1 MKRLTR
7 LTFVALMMAASGTAV
22 MSVPSVAVAQDT
34 ESKLEGML
42 KQATEDYDVL
52 MIGDAKNK
60 LQNAIGLAQSEG
72 ISSPVVAELYVMLAI
87 VEFAEGRDEA
97 KAKER
102 FVSALGHDYDVSI
115 PPHYKNPSLEKA
127 MAQARQQV
135 PEPKDDSGS
144 EQGQGNAQAG
154 SGKFEHTPPATAKA
168 GEPLELEAFVP
179 ADMPVYRVFVLHRR
193 FGENEFEKL
202 EMKPTGTTRFAVE
215 IPAEQVRTSQIEY
228 YIEAVDR
235 AGNVI
240 GQAGTQTSPM
250 NTTVLG
256 SSDDQKVVDGQGK
269 GKGQGGGGGTEEPEV
284 PADASGHK
292 VYVMVTGGSGLGFL
306 PGGNPTA
313 HPERA
318 VSGGLAPAFGHGM
331 LDAGYMITDNA
342 HLGMYFRWQFS
353 PPQDFS
359 RIPAE
364 SKGGNSFLDTKD
376 ECFGLG
382 MPGDCL
388 LGFKYR
394 WFFKDISRFRMYSST
409 GAGIGRVRHWLRL
422 KESYYLED
430 GQTPAPQCEG
440 KDRVE
445 DPVVGDFCYVR
456 DTVRPGWAHFGVGA
470 GAMWPVHENVELAA
484 DGYLIVLVPET
495 GINFDLNLGLNF
507 RF

>member
-7 LTFVALMMAASGTAV
+7 LTFVALWLAMAAGTAV
-22 MSVPSVAVAQDT
+22 ISTPSIAVAQST

-60 LQNAIGLAQSEG
+60 LQNAVGLAQSDG
-72 ISSPVVAELYVMLAI
+72 ISAPVVAELYVMLAI
-87 VEFAEGRDEA
+87 VEFAEGRDET

-102 FVSALGHDYDVSI
+102 FVSALGHDYNVTI

-127 MAQARQQV
+127 MKQARQQV
-135 PEPKDDSGS
+135 PEPKANQSG
-144 EQGQGNAQAG
+144 GQARN
-154 SGKFEHTPPATAKA
+154 GKFEHTPPATAKA
-168 GEPLELEAFVP
+168 GEPMELEAFVP
-179 ADMPVYRVFVLHRR
+179 ADMPVYRVFVQHRR
-193 FGENEFEKL
+193 FGETEFVKL

-215 IPAEQVRTSQIEY
+215 VPGEQVRTSQIEY
-228 YIEAVDR
+228 YLEAVDR

-240 GQAGTQTSPM
+240 GQAGTQTSPL

-256 SSDDQKVVDGQGK
+256 SSSDQKVAGGDTRGNGEEKVGDGDDPDGPK
-269 GKGQGGGGGTEEPEV
+269 LPT
-284 PADASGHK
+284 DDSGHK
-292 VYVMVTGGSGLGFL
+292 VYMMVAGGTGLGFL
-306 PGGNPTA
+306 PGGTPTA

-331 LDAGYMITDNA
+331 LDAGYMISDNA
-342 HLGMYFRWQFS
+342 HIGMYFRWQFS
-353 PPQDFS
+353 PPQDFNS
-359 RIPAE
+359 IPAE
-364 SKGGNSFLDTKD
+364 SKGGSSFLNTKD

-382 MPGDCL
+382 MAGDCL
-388 LGFKYR
+388 LGMKYR

-409 GAGIGRVRHWLRL
+409 GAGIGRVRNWLRL
-422 KESYYLED
+422 KEPYYLRD
-430 GQTPAPQCEG
+430 GQTPTAQCQG

-445 DPVVGDFCYVR
+445 DPAVGDFCYVR

>member
-7 LTFVALMMAASGTAV
+7 LTFVALLLATTAGAAV
-22 MSVPSVAVAQDT
+22 MTMPSVAVAQST

-60 LQNAIGLAQSEG
+60 LQNAIGVAQSEEASG
-72 ISSPVVAELYVMLAI
+72 PVVAKLYVMLAI
-87 VEFAEGRDEA
+87 VEFAEARDEA
-97 KAKER
+97 KAQKR
-102 FVSALGHDYDVSI
+102 FVSALEHDYNATI

-127 MAQARQQV
+127 MEQARQQV
-135 PEPKDDSGS
+135 PEPEDTSSHGG
-144 EQGQGNAQAG
+144 GQAS
-154 SGKFEHTPPATAKA
+154 SGKFQHTPPATAKA
-168 GEPLELEAFVP
+168 GEPMELEAFVP
-179 ADMPVYRVFVLHRR
+179 ADMPVYRVFVMHRR
-193 FGENEFEKL
+193 FGETEFVKL

-235 AGNVI
+235 ADNVI
-240 GQAGTQTSPM
+240 GQAGTQTSPL

-256 SSDDQKVVDGQGK
+256 SSGEEEVADGNGK
-269 GKGQGGGGGTEEPEV
+269 GNDSGGGEEPEL
-284 PADASGHK
+284 PGEASGHK
-292 VYVMVTGGSGLGFL
+292 VYVMVAGGSGLGFL
-306 PGGNPTA
+306 PGGTPTA
-313 HPERA
+313 HPDRS

-331 LDAGYMITDNA
+331 LDAGYMISDNA

-353 PPQDFS
+353 PPQDFN
-359 RIPAE
+359 RIPDE
-364 SKGGNSFLDTKD
+364 SKGGGSFLNTKD

-382 MPGDCL
+382 MAGDCL
-388 LGFKYR
+388 LGVKYR

-409 GAGIGRVRHWLRL
+409 GAGIGRVRNWLRL
-422 KESYYLED
+422 KEPYYLED
-430 GQTPAPQCEG
+430 GQTPTAQCQG

-445 DPVVGDFCYVR
+445 DPAVGDFCYVR